1 MSAWA
6 IPKRTLACGAVT
18 WGTKHLP
25 AIVFAQYVIQLKK
38 IQALAILMCVLLM
51 RRSNIVEA
59 YRPLVRSIRPQS
71 TDWKSVVHQD
81 RRTRSPSYI
90 RNDERKVHRTLNNPH
105 APNHTL
111 SPSLF
116 LSFSVSSFRPFR
128 AIPWPKTQLFR
139 GPLTPTCRE
148 IRRRGTSPHSGSVC
162 HAEPP

>member
-25 AIVFAQYVIQLKK
+25 AIVFAQYVIQLKRSRPW
-38 IQALAILMCVLLM
+38 LFLCVSCSCEDRTLSK
-51 RRSNIVEA
+51 RIARWSAA
-59 YRPLVRSIRPQS
+59 YA
-71 TDWKSVVHQD
+71 HN
-81 RRTRSPSYI
+81 RRTGSPSYI

-148 IRRRGTSPHSGSVC
+148 IRRRGTSTHSGSVC